1 MPKVLVQFDGSSN
14 DAAQAARTVADG
26 AESVRFTE
34 VEVRAL
40 DARERLADYDGV
52 VFVASRERMD
62 AATEALAGLTDKV
75 GAVVAPDGTD
85 TQSTLVAAML
95 RAGMIVVGAGT
106 EGEARTIGARVAQ
119 VTEWVR
125 HAKSHEHSHHAHTHS
140 H

>member
-1 MPKVLVQFDGSSN
+1 MPKVLVQFDASSK
-14 DAAQAARTVADG
+14 DAAQAARTVAEG

-52 VFVASRERMD
+52 VLVASRAGMD

-75 GAVVAPDGTD
+75 GAVVAPDGAD
-85 TQSTLVAAML
+85 AQSPLVAAML
-95 RAGMIVVGAGT
+95 RAGMIVVGAGP
-106 EGEARTIGARVAQ
+106 EGEARAVGARVAK

-125 HAKSHEHSHHAHTHS
+125 HARSHHHHHTH
-140 H
+140 

>member
-52 VFVASRERMD
+52 VFVASRTGMD
-62 AATEALAGLTDKV
+62 GATGALAGLTDKV

-85 TQSTLVAAML
+85 GQSTLVAAML

-106 EGEARTIGARVAQ
+106 EGEARAIGARVAK

-125 HAKSHEHSHHAHTHS
+125 HALSHHHHHTH
-140 H
+140 

>member
-1 MPKVLVQFDGSSN
+1 MPKVLIQFDGSSR

-52 VFVASRERMD
+52 VFVASGAGM
-62 AATEALAGLTDKV
+62 AAAAESLAGQLTDKV

-85 TQSTLVAAML
+85 AQPALVAAML

-106 EGEARTIGARVAQ
+106 EDEARTLGARVAK

-125 HAKSHEHSHHAHTHS
+125 HARSHHHQHHTHS